1 MKPSNSP
8 GFNYKRNL
16 GNKVEI
22 RLVRADSSHDNH
34 FVPQFRLV
42 GRTPFH
48 PWHPFRRYRPTGS
61 MLLRPCSHPSLGKWH
76 EIALYVSG
84 KDSGEAYLEYFRDN
98 FHTVGDI
105 YDAFVSVGLQRQQE
119 DLEQF
124 LKYRKESYI
133 PRVFR

>member
-1 MKPSNSP
+1 
-8 GFNYKRNL
+8 
-16 GNKVEI
+16 
-22 RLVRADSSHDNH
+22 
-34 FVPQFRLV
+34 
-42 GRTPFH
+42 
-48 PWHPFRRYRPTGS
+48 

-76 EIALYVSG
+76 VMALYVSG
-84 KDSGEAYLEYFRDN
+84 KDSGEALLEYFRDH

-124 LKYRKESYI
+124 LKYKKESYI

>member
-1 MKPSNSP
+1 MKPTNSP
-8 GFNYKRNL
+8 GFDYRNNL
-16 GNKVEI
+16 GRKVEI

-48 PWHPFRRYRPTGS
+48 PWRALRRYRPTGS
-61 MLLRPCSHPSLGKWH
+61 SLLRPGSHPTLGKWH
-76 EIALYVSG
+76 VMVLYVSG
-84 KDSGEAYLEYFRDN
+84 KDSGEAQLEYLRDK

-119 DLEQF
+119 DREQF